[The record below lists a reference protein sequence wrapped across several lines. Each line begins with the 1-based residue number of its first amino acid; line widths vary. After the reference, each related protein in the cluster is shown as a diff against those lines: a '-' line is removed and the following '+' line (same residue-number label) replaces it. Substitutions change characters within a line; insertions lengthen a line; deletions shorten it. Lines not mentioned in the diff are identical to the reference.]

1 MLIIVASFNLSLI
14 SSLSICGALTYFQVI
29 EVLTP
34 STFKLLTIIIFS
46 VVLKYGVLVN
56 RTIFIQ
62 GRIFTKF
69 LMIIILLVYY
79 QCVSALTGVDDT
91 Y

>member
-1 MLIIVASFNLSLI
+1 M
-14 SSLSICGALTYFQVI
+14 TYFQVI

-34 STFKLLTIIIFS
+34 STFKLLTIIILS
-46 VVLKYGVLVN
+46 MVLKSGVLVN
-56 RTIFIQ
+56 RALFIQ

-69 LMIIILLVYY
+69 LMIIILLVHY
-79 QCVSALTGVDDT
+79 QCFSALISVDGT